1 MEVTSSLSSL
11 GFEVVSTLG
20 GVYFPQLK
28 MLASLTSFRS
38 VIMKSHELNFSNVG
52 NESHRN
58 SELTSLAS
66 EVESGNFD
74 SEAQKLKNHQ

>member
-1 MEVTSSLSSL
+1 
-11 GFEVVSTLG
+11 
-20 GVYFPQLK
+20 
-28 MLASLTSFRS
+28 
-38 VIMKSHELNFSNVG
+38 MKSHELNFSNVG

-66 EVESGNFD
+66 EKSGNFD